1 MADLITLQAVAS
13 DLSTWQADPNNSRTH
28 DQTQLDYVDRLMG
41 EFGWTVPALV
51 DVSAGHRIVAGHGR
65 KLAAL
70 QRYGRGDAIHL
81 PPGPPNGDQP
91 GGQQLPYGHGL
102 MIDCSGW
109 SAAQRAAYVIADNQ
123 SAAMAGWDAEALW
136 RSMQEITALGYD
148 VTMTGFPEVDSLDSL
163 LANLPGGKS
172 TREKPGTGAL
182 AEAFGVPPFSVLNA
196 RDGWWRERK
205 RAWLARGI
213 QSELGRGA
221 DANLPGPG
229 AETNDLRGGLTHRM
243 TLDPYRKAG
252 GKKPTATSYAS
263 QESLNAIM
271 GGKKKGTLGATP
283 SSLGG
288 AGPGGDTEAGMTTGT
303 SVFDPVLTEL
313 AYRWFCP
320 PGGMVLDPFAG
331 GSVRGL
337 VAAWLGRSYM
347 GCDLS
352 AQQLEANREQATR
365 LLGDERH
372 PVWVHG
378 DSRHLDAVLDAA
390 GHDQAADMVFTCPP
404 YADLEVYS
412 DDPADLSNMPYDQF
426 LDGYRDALRHA
437 CNRLRNDRFAAVVVG
452 EVRDAKG
459 FYRNF
464 VGDTVEAMRAAGL
477 QFYNEAILVTP
488 VGSLPVRA
496 GKHFTA
502 GRKMG
507 KTHQQLLVFVK
518 GSPVKATKACGA
530 VEFGEV
536 APEQEDEG

>member
-1 MADLITLQAVAS
+1 MADPITLSAVAS
-13 DLSTWQADPNNSRTH
+13 DLSTWQPDPNNSRTH

-65 KLAAL
+65 RLAAQ
-70 QRYGRGDAIHL
+70 QRYARGDTIHL
-81 PPGPPNGDQP
+81 PPGPPRGDQP
-91 GGQQLPYGHGL
+91 GGAQLPVGHGL

-109 SAAQRAAYVIADNQ
+109 SEAQRAAYVIADNQ
-123 SAAMAGWDAEALW
+123 SAAMAGWDADALW
-136 RSMQEITALGYD
+136 KSMQEIAGLGYD
-148 VTMTGFPEVDSLDSL
+148 VTMTGFPDVASLDEL
-163 LANLPGGKS
+163 LAGLPGGKS
-172 TREKPGTGAL
+172 TRPPADLGKL
-182 AEAFGVPPFSVLNA
+182 AEAFGVPPFSVLNG
-196 RDGWWRERK
+196 RDGWWRDRK

-213 QSELGRGA
+213 QSELGRG
-221 DANLPGPG
+221 DTPGSSLMPTKG
-229 AETNDLRGGLTHRM
+229 MPNARGGQQ
-243 TLDPYRKAG
+243 AG
-252 GKKPTATSYAS
+252 ALKTGRRVGAATSYQS
-263 QESLNAIM
+263 QDSLNAIM
-271 GGKKKGTLGATP
+271 GQRKGLGATP
-283 SSLGG
+283 ASLGNS
-288 AGPGGDTEAGMTTGT
+288 GDPAMATGT

-320 PGGMVLDPFAG
+320 PGGLVLDPFAG

-337 VAAWLGRSYM
+337 VAAWLGRSYL

-352 AQQLEANREQATR
+352 GRQLDANREQATR

-372 PVWVHG
+372 PVWVQG
-378 DSRHLDAVLDAA
+378 DSRQLEANLTAA
-390 GHDQAADMVFTCPP
+390 GHDQQADMVFTCPP

-426 LDGYRDALRHA
+426 LEGYRAALAQA
-437 CNRLRNDRFAAVVVG
+437 CARLRSDRFAAVVVG

-477 QFYNEAILVTP
+477 EFYNEAILVTP

-496 GKHFTA
+496 GKQFTA

-507 KTHQQLLVFVK
+507 KTHQQVLVFVK
-518 GSPVKATKACGA
+518 GNPTKATKACGV

-536 APEQEDEG
+536 APEQEDEA